1 MTKGLSLTIGQFC
14 GGYNEIANHCWNE
27 STTGNCCCYSF
38 DITHI
43 FGCIWNT
50 VFDHTG
56 LCMAVSDRKMY
67 RSISSSTRTSWLS
80 LNIISQ
86 YICTMC
92 IDWMACNGI
101 HCHCQMMWPTN
112 AWRYFLSITISGAK
126 DLFVQKKIRR
136 RRETSKTIAIIL
148 SFVPRHPKTWL
159 NAIVCILRYSTESK
173 KKDAQLIEK
182 RKYSE
187 EEGNERKINELN
199 ATNDGIWEEKR
210 KRKHIKN
217 CVQMCEC

>member
-1 MTKGLSLTIGQFC
+1 MRAQREIVVVIPSISHIFSVVFEIQCLTIQ
-14 GGYNEIANHCWNE
+14 
-27 STTGNCCCYSF
+27 TTE
-38 DITHI
+38 
-43 FGCIWNT
+43 
-50 VFDHTG
+50 

>member
-14 GGYNEIANHCWNE
+14 GGYNEIANHCLNE
-27 STTGNCCCYSF
+27 STTGKCCCYSF

-43 FGCIWNT
+43 FRCIRNT
-50 VFDHTG
+50 LFDHIE
-56 LCMAVSDRKMY
+56 LCMAVSDRKMH

-126 DLFVQKKIRR
+126 DLFVQKKIGR
-136 RRETSKTIAIIL
+136 RRETPKTIAIIL
-148 SFVPRHPKTWL
+148 SFVLRHPKTWL

-173 KKDAQLIEK
+173 KKMHSWLKSENV
-182 RKYSE
+182 RKKKKE
-187 EEGNERKINELN
+187 
-199 ATNDGIWEEKR
+199 TDGKSMNLMQRMTEFEEK
-210 KRKHIKN
+210 KEKKTSK
-217 CVQMCEC
+217 